1 VKISHSMC
9 DSHKDRQTFRPNVD

>member
-1 VKISHSMC
+1 MC